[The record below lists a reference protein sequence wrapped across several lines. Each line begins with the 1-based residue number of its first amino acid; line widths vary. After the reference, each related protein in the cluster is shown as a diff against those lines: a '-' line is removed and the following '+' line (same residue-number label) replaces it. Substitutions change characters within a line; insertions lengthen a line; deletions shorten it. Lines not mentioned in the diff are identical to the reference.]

1 MSALK
6 TILLVDDE
14 QDIVQAMSFFLKRK
28 GIEVLTASHGLEAM
42 NVISASVNKPQLI
55 LLDGNM
61 PVMNAR
67 EFLKTRKTENLYP
80 QIPVILLS
88 SDLWDIDDPS
98 ILCHVPKPFDLLE
111 LIDRIE
117 SFFPKKPSPEVNG

>member
-1 MSALK
+1 MSTLK

-28 GIEVLTASHGLEAM
+28 GIEVLTAGNGLEAM
-42 NVISASVNKPQLI
+42 HAIRDAVNKPQLI

-67 EFLKTRKTENLYP
+67 EFLRTRKAENHYP

-98 ILCHVPKPFDLLE
+98 IMCHVPKPFDLLQ

-117 SFFPKKPSPEVNG
+117 SFFPKRSTPELNG